1 VLAID
6 HVEAPRGS
14 QNESA
19 ALIESALRLLAT
31 PAECPVRPLA
41 IILAVA
47 TVLSVPALPSA
58 QSDLDQLMASV
69 LTRRDDNWKKLQQFT
84 LIEEN
89 TFRLVGPMETPIFGS
104 RREYV
109 WLPRQ
114 GYFVRSPL
122 SADGVTIGET
132 ERRKEEDEFLAH
144 EQQRE
149 NRRAARRGVTPD
161 AAADAT
167 DPADIPNAI
176 RQTIE
181 PEFVSA
187 AYFLKFRFE
196 RGHYALVGRER
207 LLDRDVLRIE
217 YYPERLFRD
226 PPRGRG
232 GQSEKDA
239 ARGAEIN
246 RQMNKVSMVTLW
258 VEPNEQQIVQYEFQ
272 NVDADF
278 LPARWLLRLD
288 RLAAT
293 MRMATPFPGVWL
305 PASVGMR
312 VEMTLATGRVLAT
325 YDAKYRD
332 YRKAETD
339 SRVIIP

>member
-1 VLAID
+1 MRRFLLVLPVA
-6 HVEAPRGS
+6 
-14 QNESA
+14 A
-19 ALIESALRLLAT
+19 AL
-31 PAECPVRPLA
+31 
-41 IILAVA
+41 
-47 TVLSVPALPSA
+47 ALPASPTA

-69 LTRRDDNWKKLQQFT
+69 LTRRDDNWKKLQQYT
-84 LIEEN
+84 LTEEN
-89 TFRLVGPMETPIFGS
+89 TFRLLGPMETPLFGS

-114 GYFVRSPL
+114 GFFVRSPI
-122 SADGVTIGET
+122 SADGVTIAEA
-132 ERRKEEDEFLAH
+132 ERRKEEDAWLRH
-144 EQQRE
+144 EQERE
-149 NRRAARRGVTPD
+149 KRRAARRRGTPD
-161 AAADAT
+161 ASADNS
-167 DPADIPNAI
+167 DPADIPDAI

-187 AYFLKFRFE
+187 AYFMKFRFE

-217 YYPERLFRD
+217 YYPEQLFREG
-226 PPRGRG
+226 PRGRG
-232 GQSEKDA
+232 ADQRDA
-239 ARGAEIN
+239 KSRAREADID

-258 VEPNEQQIVQYEFQ
+258 VEPDARQILQYEFQ

-293 MRMATPFPGVWL
+293 MQMTTPFPDVWL
-305 PASVGMR
+305 PASVGMK
-312 VEMTLATGRVLAT
+312 VELSLAIGRVSAT
-325 YDAKYRD
+325 YDAKYHD
-332 YRKAETD
+332 YRRAETD